1 MMTSEISRH
10 CSKVIEVGVTTWCGL
25 YLEAPEGEA
34 DGSGE
39 GRLENSTIESMST
52 DKTQVVQDLDQ
63 GAQRRVY
70 LRQRCPREEL

>member
-52 DKTQVVQDLDQ
+52 DKTRAPSLANKAARGRPTTSDL
-63 GAQRRVY
+63 V
-70 LRQRCPREEL
+70 